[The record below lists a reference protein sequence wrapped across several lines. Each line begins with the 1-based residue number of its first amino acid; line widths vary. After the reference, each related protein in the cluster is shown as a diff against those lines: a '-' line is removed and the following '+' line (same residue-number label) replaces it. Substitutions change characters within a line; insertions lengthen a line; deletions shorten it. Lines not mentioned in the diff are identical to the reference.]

1 MIKYLLIALV
11 VLMVVSPLLWLRQTP
26 GQARITAFRNRALQL
41 GLKVQMVP
49 RADADPA
56 DRQPDA
62 VRYLK
67 PLVPDSRG
75 AMPVMDHSWILL
87 RDPRRGRE
95 SPFPGWRWFR
105 DEAPA
110 AIHPAIAAC
119 LRELPESVGALRA
132 DGQGLSAYW
141 RETGTLDDVA
151 RLARALDGLFPQLGP
166 RGMLAAQDAPH

>member
-1 MIKYLLIALV
+1 LASPRKQTPRPSNPHWNCRLIKYLLIALV

-87 RDPRRGRE
+87 RDPRQDPAVVHHRHG
-95 SPFPGWRWFR
+95 PPGIR
-105 DEAPA
+105 
-110 AIHPAIAAC
+110 H
-119 LRELPESVGALRA
+119 
-132 DGQGLSAYW
+132 Q
-141 RETGTLDDVA
+141 
-151 RLARALDGLFPQLGP
+151 
-166 RGMLAAQDAPH
+166 